1 MKKIMLGIFLSLT
14 TVGFAD
20 EIHLNQPIYGGNG
33 CPQGTASAVLSPD
46 KTSLSILFDRYS
58 AEAGRSAG
66 KSLDR
71 KTCNIAIPVHVPN
84 GISVSLFQ
92 IDYRGFTSVP
102 QGGSCKLNVDYFF
115 AGQSGPSYQ
124 KTFLGPVNTDYTA
137 RNTLAVGAVAWS
149 PCGGDL
155 NLRTSASLYVVTNQ
169 FNQQAM
175 STVDSMDTKASIL
188 YQIQWRRCN

>member
-1 MKKIMLGIFLSLT
+1 MKKIILGVFLSLN
-14 TVGFAD
+14 VAAFAD

-46 KTSLSILFDRYS
+46 KTSLSILFDQYA

-84 GISVSLFQ
+84 GMSVSLFQ
-92 IDYRGFTSVP
+92 IDYRGFASVP

-115 AGQSGPSYQ
+115 AGQSGPTYQ
-124 KTFLGPVNTDYTA
+124 KTFTGPMSNEYTA
-137 RNTLAVGAVAWS
+137 RNTLAVGAVTWS
-149 PCGGDL
+149 PCGQDV
-155 NLRTSASLYVVTNQ
+155 NLRVNTSMTAQSNRYMEDTLG
-169 FNQQAM
+169 
-175 STVDSMDTKASIL
+175 TVDSAD
-188 YQIQWRRCN
+188 IQAGLVYHLRFRSCR